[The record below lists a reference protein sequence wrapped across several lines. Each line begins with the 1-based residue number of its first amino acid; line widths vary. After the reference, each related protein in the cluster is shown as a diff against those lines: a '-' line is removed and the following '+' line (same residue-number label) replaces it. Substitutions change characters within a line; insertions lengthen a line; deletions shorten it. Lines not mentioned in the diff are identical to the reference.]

1 MANVINIIVPI
12 VLSVVFI
19 AVSFYLY
26 TIFCHRKFFIIVLAD
41 DSGLGTSLIAKI
53 LVIAAQ
59 FLAWAQLLLVIL
71 DLSVTDTDAIRIIYD
86 IVYVGLFVLTA
97 FALPF
102 FSALY
107 ETDDD
112 DSKCKQICK
121 AFIEALIISAVW
133 CAVTFI
139 SFIFL
144 SRYTDL
150 ARVQRQISVPFYMY
164 LCQALL
170 GWILLAINGALG
182 LIFFPYDLITGFFN
196 RPKRITK

>member
-1 MANVINIIVPI
+1 MTNVITIVVPI

-26 TIFCHRKFFIIVLAD
+26 TIFCHRTFLIISSAD

-71 DLSVTDTDAIRIIYD
+71 DLSVTDIDAMRVIYE
-86 IVYVGLFVLTA
+86 IVYVGLFVLTV

-107 ETDDD
+107 
-112 DSKCKQICK
+112 
-121 AFIEALIISAVW
+121 
-133 CAVTFI
+133 
-139 SFIFL
+139 
-144 SRYTDL
+144 
-150 ARVQRQISVPFYMY
+150 
-164 LCQALL
+164 
-170 GWILLAINGALG
+170 
-182 LIFFPYDLITGFFN
+182 
-196 RPKRITK
+196 